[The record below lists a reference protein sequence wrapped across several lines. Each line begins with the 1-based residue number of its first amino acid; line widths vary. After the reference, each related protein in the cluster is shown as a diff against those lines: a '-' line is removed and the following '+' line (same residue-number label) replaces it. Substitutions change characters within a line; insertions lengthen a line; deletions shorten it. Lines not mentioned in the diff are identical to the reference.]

1 MCWYLNVFINL
12 NVLIRVRLEEV
23 LFLMKCK
30 RYYECLWNED
40 IYVMFIYILV
50 IEFILLY
57 YVFV

>member
-1 MCWYLNVFINL
+1 MFKLE
-12 NVLIRVRLEEV
+12 VRLEEV

-50 IEFILLY
+50 IEFYGIMY
-57 YVFV
+57 